1 MHIARAV
8 FLACAGLFLLP
19 SSAHARLC
27 TPPKVVKDSPYSY
40 MVSLAN
46 ALVRAKEGLGRVDDA
61 ATGDDAYALLIRLKL
76 QKSDYEC
83 AEAHVA
89 PYAASSDT
97 VLRSSATTLAR
108 IFQRL
113 SNLDDAMV
121 SECRALL
128 DSTGKVTPATMAERQ
143 AEVQSSLEQTWGLL
157 VHAVALSTYTVVEAD
172 PTTGRM
178 SRLALTQSQ
187 REEILRVLRAGFG
200 PSVMGGMQEDQHY
213 LVAAAAALYQVIA
226 DPKRQ
231 SRKAM

>member
-1 MHIARAV
+1 MHRAFFFV
-8 FLACAGLFLLP
+8 CAGLFLLP

-27 TPPKVVKDSPYSY
+27 TPPKVEKDSPYSY
-40 MVSLAN
+40 MVSLAD

-61 ATGDDAYALLIRLKL
+61 SASDNPYALLIHLKL

-97 VLRSSATTLAR
+97 VIRSSAKAVTR

-121 SECRALL
+121 TECKALL
-128 DSTGKVTPATMAERQ
+128 DSTGEVTPATMAERQ

-157 VHAVALSTYTVVEAD
+157 VHAVALSTYTVVAAD

-178 SRLALTQSQ
+178 SRLALTRSQ
-187 REEILRVLRAGFG
+187 RDEILRVLRSGFG
-200 PSVMGGMQEDQHY
+200 DTVMGGMREDQHY

-226 DPKRQ
+226 DPKRL
-231 SRKAM
+231 SRQTK